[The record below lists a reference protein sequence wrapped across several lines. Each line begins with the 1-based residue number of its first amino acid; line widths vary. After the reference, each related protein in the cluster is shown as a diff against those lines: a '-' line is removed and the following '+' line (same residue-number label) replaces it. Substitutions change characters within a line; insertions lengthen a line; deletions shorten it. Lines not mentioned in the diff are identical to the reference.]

1 MGRQITWSLT
11 FFRIKK
17 FRQRVDFSM
26 SNCHSVKSRSDTSH
40 NDDKDGKWW
49 GTFFFFFLMKHWA
62 DNHELFLRKK
72 KLTENLD
79 LFIEMLQLL
88 ECKIWSDES
97 NDFSVEKKKSQLKRL
112 KHFKLYKRE
121 RAKVRSLKT

>member
-26 SNCHSVKSRSDTSH
+26 SNCHSVKSRSDTIH

-72 KLTENLD
+72 IDWEFGLVYWDAAAFGVQNLEWWIQW
-79 LFIEMLQLL
+79 FFCGE
-88 ECKIWSDES
+88 
-97 NDFSVEKKKSQLKRL
+97 KKSQLKRL